1 MADRQQ
7 TIRFVNT
14 RDGVR
19 LAWATSGAGPTLV
32 KASNWISHLEYDWES
47 PMWRHWTQFFSE
59 HFRYLRFDERG
70 NGLSQQTLDELT
82 ADHWLADLEDVLA
95 AAKPDKPFVLLGI
108 SQGSIAA
115 IQYAVAHPEDV
126 SHLVLYGGYANGWNV
141 RTSDDVRRHM
151 RAIIDLTE
159 LGWGKSEPTYRRMY
173 TSRFLPRGTE
183 EQLHWFDELLRKTTT
198 PKMAARQVENRGK
211 ADVEDLLAKITV
223 PTLIL
228 HCREDQCIPF
238 KAGLNLAAGIP
249 GAEFVQLESDNHILT
264 EDEPAWGE
272 LQQAIINFTG
282 VQVAKENAVFEQLS
296 VREREILAHMIE
308 GETNPE
314 IGRSLFIS
322 EKTVRNH
329 VTHIFG
335 KLGVSNRA
343 QAMVLA
349 RDNGFR
355 P

>member
-1 MADRQQ
+1 MHPALQRNL
-7 TIRFVNT
+7 FV
-14 RDGVR
+14 
-19 LAWATSGAGPTLV
+19 V
-32 KASNWISHLEYDWES
+32 KEHLGFFKAANNYDILDPAS
-47 PMWRHWTQFFSE
+47 SE
-59 HFRYLRFDERG
+59 
-70 NGLSQQTLDELT
+70 
-82 ADHWLADLEDVLA
+82 V
-95 AAKPDKPFVLLGI
+95 
-108 SQGSIAA
+108 
-115 IQYAVAHPEDV
+115 
-126 SHLVLYGGYANGWNV
+126 
-141 RTSDDVRRHM
+141 
-151 RAIIDLTE
+151 
-159 LGWGKSEPTYRRMY
+159 
-173 TSRFLPRGTE
+173 
-183 EQLHWFDELLRKTTT
+183 
-198 PKMAARQVENRGK
+198 
-211 ADVEDLLAKITV
+211 
-223 PTLIL
+223 IL